1 MEDAVLKYAILFFAV
16 LISGCEHERSFHGN
30 YITADDLSKIKIG
43 TTTQRDVR
51 TNIGSPFMVTNKN
64 EWLYISKE
72 EDSLPFKEHII
83 CSHRTYKIEFTPN
96 GIVSN
101 VQTADIQDLKLKF
114 DKQDTRLKK

>member
-1 MEDAVLKYAILFFAV
+1 MFKYAILFFAFLV
-16 LISGCEHERSFHGN
+16 SGCEHEYSFHGN

-43 TTTQRDVR
+43 KTTQTSIR

-64 EWLYISKE
+64 EWLYIAKE
-72 EDSLPFKEHII
+72 EDSLPFKEHVVR
-83 CSHRTYKIEFTPN
+83 SHKTYKIKFNPS

-101 VQTADIQDLKLKF
+101 IEITDVPDLKLKF